1 MFEIK
6 EVNSVEATGSTTV
19 WWGLTVLQGAL
30 TAGGWWALALAG
42 C

>member
-6 EVNSVEATGSTTV
+6 EVNDVEATGLA
-19 WWGLTVLQGAL
+19 WGLTVAQGAL
-30 TAGGWWALALAG
+30 TAAGWWMIALAA